1 MKKDALSLQE
11 TNLDHGLPVPD
22 RSSISSVAINT
33 SFSDAPLYTALTNVH
48 RLSVIVMQLSS
59 LCSGCSKRAMISDP
73 ESGEIVC
80 GSCGLVLSDRTM
92 ETRAEWRNFG
102 AETAHRTRAGD
113 PASLARH
120 DMGLA
125 TVIGRENTDA
135 RGSLLTATVRSAIG
149 RWRTWDSRGRSHSSS
164 DRNLQKA
171 FDELNR
177 LKTKL
182 NLSGAMMEKTAYV
195 YRKAN
200 ERQLARG
207 RSISSLLGACVYVS
221 CRELG
226 SSLSLKDIAEK
237 TGVKRNDL
245 ARMYRIILL
254 ELDLRVPVIDPVMCM
269 IRIANKAGL
278 SEKTKRQAI
287 RTMDDG
293 AKKEKRAGKNPMGFA
308 ASILYQACITS
319 GENINQRTL
328 AEAAG
333 VTEVTLRN
341 RLRDFRQTGMIGCP
355 VSQT

>member
-1 MKKDALSLQE
+1 
-11 TNLDHGLPVPD
+11 
-22 RSSISSVAINT
+22 
-33 SFSDAPLYTALTNVH
+33 
-48 RLSVIVMQLSS
+48 MQISS
-59 LCSGCSKRAMISDP
+59 LCSVCNKAVAISDP
-73 ESGEIVC
+73 ESGETFC
-80 GSCGLVLSDRTM
+80 GNCGLVLSDKTV

-102 AETAHRTRAGD
+102 TETTHRTRTGD

-135 RGSLLTATVRSAIG
+135 RGALLSAMVRSAIG
-149 RWRTWDSRGRSHSSS
+149 RWRTWDGRGMSHSSS

-177 LKTKL
+177 LKTRL
-182 NLSGAMMEKTAYV
+182 NLSSAMVEKTAYI

-200 ERQLARG
+200 EKKLARG
-207 RSISSLLGACVYVS
+207 RSISSLLCACIYIS

-226 SSLSLKDIAEK
+226 SSLSLRDIAEN
-237 TGVKRNDL
+237 TGVKRNNL

-254 ELDLRVPVIDPVMCM
+254 ALDLKIPELDPVLCIV
-269 IRIANKAGL
+269 RIANKAGL

-287 RTMDDG
+287 RTIDDA

-308 ASILYQACITS
+308 ASILYTACLIN
-319 GENINQRTL
+319 GEHVNQRTL
-328 AEAAG
+328 ADAAG

-341 RLRDFRQTGMIGCP
+341 RLRDFRQSLTTEHP
-355 VSQT
+355 VAYA

>member
-1 MKKDALSLQE
+1 
-11 TNLDHGLPVPD
+11 
-22 RSSISSVAINT
+22 
-33 SFSDAPLYTALTNVH
+33 
-48 RLSVIVMQLSS
+48 
-59 LCSGCSKRAMISDP
+59 MISDP
-73 ESGEIVC
+73 ESGETAC
-80 GSCGLVLSDRTM
+80 SSCGLVLSDRTLD
-92 ETRAEWRNFG
+92 TRAEWRNFG

-135 RGSLLTATVRSAIG
+135 RGALLSAAVRSAIG
-149 RWRTWDSRGRSHSSS
+149 RWRTWDSRSMSHSSS

-171 FDELNR
+171 FDALNR

-182 NLSGAMMEKTAYV
+182 NLSSAMVEKTAYV

-207 RSISSLLGACVYVS
+207 RSISSLLGACIYVS

-226 SSLSLKDIAEK
+226 GSLSLKDITEN

-254 ELDLRVPVIDPVMCM
+254 ELDLKIPVIDPVMCI
-269 IRIANKAGL
+269 IRIASKAGL

-287 RTMDDG
+287 RTMDE
-293 AKKEKRAGKNPMGFA
+293 ATNKEKRAGKNPMGFA
-308 ASILYQACITS
+308 ASILYMACLIS
-319 GENINQRTL
+319 GEHINQRVL
-328 AEAAG
+328 ADAAG

-341 RLRDFRQTGMIGCP
+341 RLKEFRKPLMTGYP
-355 VSQT
+355 VAYA